1 MKKAAIYA
9 RFSSHLQSEE
19 SIDAQVRACR
29 EYADQ
34 HDIIIIKIYQDEA
47 ISGKGS
53 QTQAR
58 KQYQALLRACDKGEY
73 DIILIHKYNRIARSL
88 NEHVTLEKRLAE
100 NNVELIAVAE
110 DFGHS
115 KQSKVMKAM
124 MWALSEY
131 YIDDLAD
138 ETRKGLKE
146 TALKAKHNGGFAPFG
161 YDVVDQKYVVNEME
175 SYYVEQMFDCVVNR
189 RGYKELVQEM
199 AARGIVGKRGRPI
212 KYPSIYEILRNEKYT
227 GTYAYSPIE
236 EKDRAMRRTKP
247 NAIRI
252 ENALPEIISRAQ
264 FDEVQKIMDERKQTG
279 NKSNY
284 LCSGLVYCECGAKM
298 HGITTHRKGHEYSSF
313 YCSARCGAPTIR
325 MEVVDGAAK
334 RYLAE
339 LLSVEN
345 QKDIADALKIYI
357 SGESDRAEMFKQ
369 QIKKQISERQAKV
382 DALMGNL
389 SSGILPAEVLVKVGE
404 QIKTLSEQIKAL
416 KEAEPPKDYTVPQI
430 KTWLQSLK
438 KSPGEKAIHL
448 LIERI
453 DIKSTTEINIQS
465 TLISVVGDNGCGGS
479 QHSLPT
485 ILFGLRMSC

>member
-29 EYADQ
+29 EYAEQ
-34 HDIIIIKIYQDEA
+34 HDITILKIYQDEA

-58 KQYQALLRACDKGEY
+58 KQYQTLLRACDKGEY

-146 TALKAKHNGGFAPFG
+146 TALKAKHNGGVAPFG
-161 YDVVDQKYVVNEME
+161 YDIVNQKYVINEME
-175 SYYVEQMFDCVVNR
+175 SFYVQQMYDCAVNR
-189 RGYKELVQEM
+189 RGYTELVQQM
-199 AARGIVGKRGRPI
+199 AARGVVGKRGKPI
-212 KYPSIYEILRNEKYT
+212 KYPQIYEILRNEKYT
-227 GTYAYSPIE
+227 GTYAYSPVE
-236 EKDRAMRRTKP
+236 EKDRALRRTKP

-264 FDEVQKIMDERKQTG
+264 FMEVQKIMDERKQVG
-279 NKSNY
+279 NKANY
-284 LCSGLVYCECGAKM
+284 LCSGLVYCKCGAKM
-298 HGITTHRKGHEYSSF
+298 HGITTHRKGHEYQSF
-313 YCSARCGAPTIR
+313 YCSAHCGAPMIK
-325 MEVVDGAAK
+325 METVDGAAK
-334 RYLAE
+334 KYLSE
-339 LLSVEN
+339 LLSAEN
-345 QKDIADALKIYI
+345 QKDIADALKVYI
-357 SGESDRAEMFKQ
+357 SGKSDRTEMFK
-369 QIKKQISERQAKV
+369 KQVKQKINEKQSKI

-389 SSGILPAEVLVKVGE
+389 SSGVLPAEVLTKIGE
-404 QIKTLSEQIKAL
+404 QIKELDGQIKAL

-430 KTWLQSLK
+430 KAWLQSLK
-438 KSPGEKAIHL
+438 KAPDEKAIHL

-453 DIKSTTEINIQS
+453 DIKNKTEVNITS
-465 TLISVVGDNGCGGS
+465 TLTSVLGENGCGGS

-485 ILFGLRMSC
+485 ILFGFCYAL